1 MKKTNCHFLFLLIA
15 VSALFFT
22 VSCKKSSSTN
32 SSAITVQNLVG
43 TYGLTSLTVTIAP
56 FPPQNILDSIPA
68 CQRDD
73 EYKLNADMSYNY
85 IDAGTKCIPPGD
97 GSGTWSLS
105 GNTLI
110 IDSINATIQKFDG
123 KNLTLSTP
131 VVYNGISAT
140 TTETLTK
147 Q

>member
-1 MKKTNCHFLFLLIA
+1 MKKTNGHFLAFVMATLTLLF
-15 VSALFFT
+15 V
-22 VSCKKSSSTN
+22 VSCSKSSNS

-43 TYGLTSLTVTIAP
+43 TYTLTSLTVTIAP

-73 EYKLNADMSYNY
+73 QYKLNTDMSYDY
-85 IDAGTKCIPPGD
+85 IDAGVQCNPPGN
-97 GSGTWSLS
+97 GIGTWSLS

-110 IDSINATIQKFDG
+110 IDTTHATIQKFDG

-131 VVYNGISAT
+131 VQYNGIAAT